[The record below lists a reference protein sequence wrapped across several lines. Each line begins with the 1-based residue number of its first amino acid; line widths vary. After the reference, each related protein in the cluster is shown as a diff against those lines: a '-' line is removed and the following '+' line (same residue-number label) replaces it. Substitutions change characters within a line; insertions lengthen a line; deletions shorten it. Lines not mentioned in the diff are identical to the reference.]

1 MPRYAPLCGVC
12 TTDIP
17 AVLTAWDHVQIARH
31 AQRPHTLDYI
41 RGLSEEFVELRGDRR
56 FGDDTAIV
64 GGLARFDGRTV
75 ALLGHQKGSN
85 TKENIRHNFGSPHPE
100 GYRKALR
107 VMRHAEKFGFPLL
120 CFIDTPGASPNMES
134 EERGQGWAI
143 AENLLAMADLEVP
156 IIATVIGEGGS
167 GGALAIGVADRLIML
182 EHAIYSVASPEGSAA
197 ILFRDASKAP
207 EAARAMKITAADL
220 QGLGIVDEVVPE
232 VAGGAHL
239 DVPRTI
245 ADVGEVLRRHLR
257 ELLELPIRELLHLRY
272 QKYRNIGVV
281 HEMQAAAVAHA
292 LAG

>member
-1 MPRYAPLCGVC
+1 M
-12 TTDIP
+12 TDIP

-41 RGLSEEFVELRGDRR
+41 RGLCEEFVELRGDRR

-207 EAARAMKITAADL
+207 DAARAMKITAADL

-239 DVPRTI
+239 DVPRTV

-257 ELLELPIRELLHLRY
+257 DLLELPIRELLHRRY

>member
-1 MPRYAPLCGVC
+1 MQL
-12 TTDIP
+12 
-17 AVLTAWDHVQIARH
+17 ARH

-41 RGLSEEFVELRGDRR
+41 RGLCEEFVELHGDRR
-56 FGDDTAIV
+56 FGDDAAIV

-257 ELLELPIRELLHLRY
+257 ELLELPIRELLHRRY

-292 LAG
+292 LAS